1 MDGEELKKRTRTLAV
16 NVAHLILKLE
26 NNLINRNYSSQIIRC
41 SSSVAANYRAARRA
55 KSRPDFINKLKI
67 VEEEL
72 DETLFFLEL
81 LSEFNTHFKT
91 EIDAIMAEGETLLR
105 IFVAT
110 INTARK

>member
-1 MDGEELKKRTRTLAV
+1 MDAEELKKRTRKLAV
-16 NVAHLILKLE
+16 DVAHLILKLE
-26 NNLINRNYSSQIIRC
+26 NNLINRSYSNQIIRC

-72 DETLFFLEL
+72 DETLFFLDL
-81 LSEFNTHFKT
+81 LNEFNAHFKT

-110 INTARK
+110 INSARK